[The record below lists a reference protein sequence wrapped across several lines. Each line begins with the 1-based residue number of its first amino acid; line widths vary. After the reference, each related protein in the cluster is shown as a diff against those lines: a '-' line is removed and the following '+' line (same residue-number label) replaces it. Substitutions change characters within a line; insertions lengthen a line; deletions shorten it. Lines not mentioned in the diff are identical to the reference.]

1 MKEKFRVYLSG
12 FKLRKIINDR
22 GLGICFIWL
31 ILVIDR
37 INDHGDDFFSNS
49 VFLGLFGVLLPM
61 FLIVAS
67 MFFHK
72 INYDKVFY
80 LLPMTLE
87 ERRKTIVSNYLF
99 AVKIHLIIGI
109 IPLCLVL
116 IMARVNIFTAAFM
129 LLNVIILSFMIIPKG
144 FNEYVSVRFVMVV
157 VACFITQLLE
167 VDMFYETR
175 ISVHVFMWL
184 IMCIFIIPVA
194 YSCKKKIIEEFDY
207 AMTYKEIKKAK

>member
-1 MKEKFRVYLSG
+1 MKDRLRVYLSA

-22 GLGICFIWL
+22 GLGICFLWL
-31 ILVIDR
+31 IIVIDR
-37 INDHGDDFFSNS
+37 INDYGDEFFSNS

-72 INYDKVFY
+72 VDYDKVFY

-99 AVKIHLIIGI
+99 TVMIHLIIGI

-116 IMARVNIFTAAFM
+116 IMARVNIFTAVYM

-157 VACFITQLLE
+157 VACLITQLIE

-184 IMCIFIIPVA
+184 IMCIFIIPMA